1 MCGTFQQEDNIKLDR
16 DAVER
21 MKDAENIG
29 AIQNQMDKNMN
40 SYGRFFNDAASAPV
54 NVLDIVGNFNK
65 KNSALDQ
72 IMEQENF

>member
-1 MCGTFQQEDNIKLDR
+1 MCGTFQQEDNIKLDK

-40 SYGRFFNDAASAPV
+40 SYGRFFNDAASAPA
-54 NVLDIVGNFNK
+54 NVLDIMDNFNK
-65 KNSALDQ
+65 RNSALDQ
-72 IMEQENF
+72 TIKDSF